1 MIATLDQIKKIRK
14 QLNLTQHQFA
24 NKVGVSQSL
33 IAKIES
39 ERIDPSYSKAKKIL
53 DAIEHLGK
61 EEHGK
66 ASDIMTKILI
76 TIKPKETIKS
86 AFEKMKKADI
96 SQLPVLENNKS
107 IGLVSENTILEALL
121 NKQGTTVEDIMEDAP
136 PIISKNTS
144 LDAVSGLLRFSPLV
158 LVSKEGEIKGII
170 TKSDLLTKA
179 FS

>member
-1 MIATLDQIKKIRK
+1 MITELQQIKKIRK

-24 NKVGVSQSL
+24 KQVGVSQSL

-53 DAIEHLGK
+53 EAIEHLGK
-61 EEHGK
+61 EEQGK
-66 ASDIMTKILI
+66 AADIMTKSII
-76 TIKPKETIKS
+76 AVTPKESIKA

-96 SQLPVLENNKS
+96 SQLPVIESNKS
-107 IGLVSENTILEALL
+107 IGIVSESTILEALL
-121 NKQGTTVEDIMEDAP
+121 HEKGNLVEDIMEDAP
-136 PIISKNTS
+136 AIISRNTT

-158 LVSKEGEIKGII
+158 LVSEQGEIKGII
-170 TKSDLLTKA
+170 TKSDLLSKA

>member
-1 MIATLDQIKKIRK
+1 MIATLQQIKKIRK

-24 NKVGVSQSL
+24 KQVGVSQSL
-33 IAKIES
+33 IAKIEA

-66 ASDIMTKILI
+66 AKDIMTKTII
-76 TIKPKETIKS
+76 SITPKATIKA

-96 SQLPVLENNKS
+96 SQLPALENNKS
-107 IGLVSENTILEALL
+107 IGIVSESIILEALL
-121 NKQGTTVEDIMEDAP
+121 HQKGNTVEDIMGDAP
-136 PIISKNTS
+136 AIISTNTS

-158 LVSKEGEIKGII
+158 LVSENGNIKGII
-170 TKSDLLTKA
+170 TKSDLLSKA